1 MRQILLGINFF
12 GEAKYCQQ
20 QKAPFKNRMN
30 LPQLCIW
37 PKATEQLELH
47 LLLVPLIDLIF
58 TNQPD
63 LVSFLGVSHVGI
75 SDHSLVYAFWKVSI
89 PPASKGIKLVNYR
102 QFKQFESVNFRA
114 DITMKPKPIK
124 IL

>member
-1 MRQILLGINFF
+1 MRQILLGINFC

-20 QKAPFKNRMN
+20 QKATFKNRMN

-37 PKATEQLELH
+37 PKATEPTQIT
-47 LLLVPLIDLIF
+47 PSSSSPLIF

-75 SDHSLVYAFWKVSI
+75 SDHSLVYAFRKVSI

-102 QFKQFESVNFRA
+102 QFKHFESVNFRA